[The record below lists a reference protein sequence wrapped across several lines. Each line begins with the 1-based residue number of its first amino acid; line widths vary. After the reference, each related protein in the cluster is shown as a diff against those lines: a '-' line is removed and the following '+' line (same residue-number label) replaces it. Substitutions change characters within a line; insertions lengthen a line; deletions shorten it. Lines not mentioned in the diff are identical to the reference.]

1 MDHSNIPVFKRP
13 TKLPTREELAL
24 IFNNKQQKT
33 SSNSTPRILEFTTN
47 NNNDNQQQ
55 GSNSIDEYPLNE
67 SVLNSVP
74 KNIIPIVHE
83 PNLVSDFFTDLTTDL
98 SDPRLSYQ
106 INGILRKF
114 LLLFHLQFLLQLQ
127 SNVNLNLLQPK
138 NINSNN
144 SNKTNKK

>member
-83 PNLVSDFFTDLTTDL
+83 PNLVSDFL
-98 SDPRLSYQ
+98 P
-106 INGILRKF
+106 I
-114 LLLFHLQFLLQLQ
+114 
-127 SNVNLNLLQPK
+127 
-138 NINSNN
+138 
-144 SNKTNKK
+144 